1 MSERTP
7 ELPPT
12 PWMQG
17 DPALSDRVIAD
28 AIDRWV
34 RDLTD
39 LGGRNSLIYPSQI
52 RDAAL
57 NLTPSADADA
67 DSVQRILNG
76 QRVALSECFQD
87 KRLADAA
94 RRGRAIA
101 RRAGWQA
108 EETGLQTLYLG
119 LGVVSWN
126 VEDGPRPAAPLL
138 LAGAEITPR
147 GRLSEDFHI
156 EIIGG
161 WEPNL
166 ILIQL
171 LKNGFGADLSEQKL
185 EDSLKTFESPAQ
197 IDDLFQTVA
206 AALDRA
212 CASVP
217 GFRVEKTAQL
227 SNFSYAKRPMVRD
240 LEESAYAVREHLLV
254 SALAGVS
261 GARERLR
268 DSVLPDS
275 RADFAAES
283 SPSVLAG
290 VAGARE
296 QLRDSVVPDSSPD
309 FAAEL
314 PPQDEFLV
322 LDADASQSAAIN
334 AAIAGRNL
342 VIIGPPGTGK
352 SQTIANLIAALVANE
367 KSILFVAEKRAAIE
381 TVAVR
386 LKSVGLGDLL
396 LDVHGGVRDHRRT
409 LEQITQ
415 ALETARSGTVAND
428 PSDIGRRLVHSRER
442 LAAAVE
448 ALHQPVQPWGLSA
461 YDVQGELLAVDDR
474 DRLDRRLR
482 TESLKRLVGE
492 TLESV
497 RVDLRDYV
505 NLHRRFVDPQSP
517 WYGAFRR
524 GTLGVPVQTAQA
536 VEEIGQLTTITLPRL
551 RRELASLSAKLGLD
565 PPARLDEAAGSID
578 LARRIVDSSRA
589 LNDAASP
596 WRSQFQAEA
605 DLAEL
610 RDALQ
615 PARGGPV
622 ARFVAALLSSRY
634 RQARASVRA
643 ALVRQTD
650 GDRETLRLLD
660 WLFDARFAFRGAVT
674 PNLAQEYVNPQKLA
688 EIDLEPAANALQAV
702 EHSLS
707 IVADVVMTGES
718 LAGDLGQVE
727 SVLRGLDADRGIMRN
742 LIRLPEL
749 RDRLAEA
756 GLDAFTDVEAD
767 IERDPDWDGDAAV
780 RAFEYA
786 RLQGIQQYLLD
797 QSPEIA
803 AFDAAS
809 HNAAL
814 RDFNAADRAHVRT
827 NRDRT
832 LRQWAER
839 VIDARERFRAE
850 EAQLLFESK
859 RKRRHI
865 PLRRLFRQV
874 PNLLTRLKPCWAMS
888 PLVVSQLLPNDGPLF
903 DVVIFDE
910 ASQVRPADAIPALLR
925 GRQAVIAGDPKQLPP
940 NTFFLFTASD
950 SEDENDD
957 TASGPPTVDLES
969 ILDAVA
975 TLLPAPY
982 GSRMLS
988 WHYRSRDERLIAFS
1002 NHYVYDRQLTT
1013 FPGALLDDCITHV
1026 EIPRS
1031 PDSVYRNASNAA
1043 EVREVVQLILDH
1055 AERRPHESLG
1065 VIALGLPHAS
1075 RIEETLRRARRTRRD
1090 LDDFFSEGGREP
1102 FFVKNLERVQ
1112 GDERDAIIFTVGY
1125 GRDHDGRVPNRFGPV
1140 AGAGGYRRLNVAIT
1154 RAKRRMTVV
1163 SAFSADDIDPD
1174 RFHSEGVRMLGEYIA
1189 YAASG
1194 GQRLSFVNA
1203 DTPPLTPFEADV
1215 ERRLTAA
1222 GIPLKAQYGASGYR
1236 IDFVAFHPQR
1246 PNQPVLAIEADG
1258 ATYHSGKSAR
1268 DRDRLRQDHL
1278 ERLGWRFHRI
1288 WSTEWFRNPEREVE
1302 RCIAAWRE
1310 AVESLENGA
1319 ESPSNERAAEP
1330 LTAAARQTPQRRSRP
1345 NIGPP
1350 RATIADYSEA
1360 ELADLVRWIRS
1371 DEKLRTRQELIQDT
1385 IKELGY
1391 RKRSGRIEA
1400 AVRRA
1405 IVVANRAGADHD
1417 GP

>member
-1 MSERTP
+1 MTEREPT
-7 ELPPT
+7 LPPA
-12 PWMQG
+12 PPAQG
-17 DPALSDRVIAD
+17 DQELRDRVIAA

-39 LGGRNSLIYPSQI
+39 LGGRNSLIYRPQS
-52 RDAAL
+52 RDAVL
-57 NLTPSADADA
+57 NLTPSAGADADA
-67 DSVQRILNG
+67 VQRILSG
-76 QRVALSECFQD
+76 QRVALSECFQA

-94 RRGRAIA
+94 LRGRTIA

-119 LGVVSWN
+119 FGVVSWN

-138 LAGAEITPR
+138 LAAAELTPR
-147 GRLSEDFHI
+147 GRLSEDFRI
-156 EIIGG
+156 EIVGDWQI
-161 WEPNL
+161 NL
-166 ILIQL
+166 VLIQL
-171 LKNGFGADLSEQKL
+171 LKNGFGADLSEGEF
-185 EDSLKTFESPAQ
+185 EDILKEFESPAQ
-197 IDDLFQTVA
+197 IDDLFQAVA
-206 AALDRA
+206 AVLDRA
-212 CASVP
+212 CVSIP
-217 GFRVEKTAQL
+217 GFRIEKTALL
-227 SNFSYAKRPMVRD
+227 SNFSYAKLPMVRD
-240 LEESAYAVREHLLV
+240 LEESADSIRKHLLV
-254 SALAGVS
+254 SALAGVP
-261 GARERLR
+261 GAQERLR
-268 DSVLPDS
+268 DSALPDGHS
-275 RADFAAES
+275 
-283 SPSVLAG
+283 
-290 VAGARE
+290 
-296 QLRDSVVPDSSPD
+296 D

-334 AAIAGRNL
+334 AALAGRNL
-342 VIIGPPGTGK
+342 VIVGPPGTGK
-352 SQTIANLIAALVANE
+352 SQTIANLIAALAANE

-381 TVAVR
+381 TVAAR

-409 LEQITQ
+409 LEQIAQ
-415 ALETARSGTVAND
+415 ALETVRSGTVNND
-428 PSDIGRRLVHSRER
+428 QSDVGRRLTHSRER

-448 ALHQPVQPWGLSA
+448 ALHRPVEPWGLSA

-497 RVDLRDYV
+497 RIDLRDYV

-517 WYGAFRR
+517 WHGAFRR
-524 GTLGVPVQTAQA
+524 GMLGAAVQIARA
-536 VEEIGQLTTITLPRL
+536 VEEIGQLTTVTLPRL
-551 RRELASLSAKLGLD
+551 RRELVSLSAKLGLD
-565 PPARLDEAAGSID
+565 PPARLDEVAGSID
-578 LARRIVDSSRA
+578 RARRIVEASRT
-589 LNDAASP
+589 LNDAASH
-596 WRSQFQAEA
+596 WRSQFQTEA

-615 PARGGPV
+615 PVRGGPV
-622 ARFVAALLSSRY
+622 ARFAAALLSSRY
-634 RQARASVRA
+634 RQARAAVRA

-650 GDRETLRLLD
+650 DDRETLRLLD
-660 WLFDARFAFRGAVT
+660 WLIDARFAFNDAVA
-674 PNLAQEYVNPQKLA
+674 PNLAPEYVHPHRLA
-688 EIDLEPAANALQAV
+688 EIDPEPAAHALRAV

-707 IVADVVMTGES
+707 IVADVIMTGES
-718 LAGDLGQVE
+718 MAGDWDQIE
-727 SVLRGLDADRGIMRN
+727 SMLRALDANRDSMRN
-742 LIRLPEL
+742 FIRLSEL
-749 RDRLAEA
+749 GDRLAET
-756 GLDAFTDVEAD
+756 GLGAFTDVEAD
-767 IERDPDWDGDAAV
+767 VERDPDWDGDAAV

-814 RDFNAADRAHVRT
+814 SDFNAADRAHVRT
-827 NRDRT
+827 NRNRV

-850 EAQLLFESK
+850 EAELLFESK

-865 PLRRLFRQV
+865 PLRQLFHRV
-874 PNLLTRLKPCWAMS
+874 PNILTRLKPCWAMS

-957 TASGPPTVDLES
+957 AASGPPTVDLES

-1002 NHYVYDRQLTT
+1002 NHYVYGRQLTT
-1013 FPGALLDDCITHV
+1013 FPGALRDDCITHV

-1043 EVREVVQLILDH
+1043 EVRKIVQLILDH
-1055 AERRPHESLG
+1055 AEQRPHESLG

-1075 RIEETLRRARRTRRD
+1075 QIEEMLRRARRTRRD
-1090 LDDFFSEGGREP
+1090 LDEFFSEGGHEP

-1125 GRDHDGRVPNRFGPV
+1125 GRDRDGRVPNRFGPV
-1140 AGAGGYRRLNVAIT
+1140 AEAGGYRRLNVAIT

-1194 GQRLSFVNA
+1194 GRNLSFVDA
-1203 DTPPLTPFEADV
+1203 DAPPLNPFEADV
-1215 ERRLTAA
+1215 ERRLAAA

-1236 IDFVAFHPQR
+1236 IDFAAFHPQR
-1246 PNQPVLAIEADG
+1246 SNQPVLAIEADG
-1258 ATYHSGKSAR
+1258 ATYHSGKSTR

-1278 ERLGWRFHRI
+1278 VRLGWRFHRI

-1302 RCIAAWRE
+1302 RCVAAWRD
-1310 AVESLENGA
+1310 AVESLESGA
-1319 ESPSNERAAEP
+1319 ERTSDDRAAEP
-1330 LTAAARQTPQRRSRP
+1330 LVAAVRQTPQRSPRP

-1391 RKRSGRIEA
+1391 RKHSGGIEA

-1405 IVVANRAGADHD
+1405 IAVANRTGADHD
-1417 GP
+1417 DQ

>member
-1 MSERTP
+1 MTEPTPDLPLAPSLRGDP
-7 ELPPT
+7 EL
-12 PWMQG
+12 
-17 DPALSDRVIAD
+17 DDRAIAE

-39 LGGRNSLIYPSQI
+39 LGGRNSLIYPPQI

-57 NLTPSADADA
+57 NLTPSAGANTEA
-67 DSVQRILNG
+67 VQRILNG
-76 QRVALSECFQD
+76 QRVALSECFQA
-87 KRLADAA
+87 KRLTDAA
-94 RRGRAIA
+94 RRGRAVT
-101 RRAGWQA
+101 RRAGWQT

-138 LAGAEITPR
+138 LAAAELTPR

-156 EIIGG
+156 EIVDD
-161 WEPNL
+161 WQPNL
-166 ILIQL
+166 VLIQF
-171 LKNGFGADLSEQKL
+171 LKSGFGADLSEREF
-185 EDSLKTFESPAQ
+185 EDILKTLESPTQ
-197 IDDLFQTVA
+197 IDDLFQDVA
-206 AALDRA
+206 AVLDRA
-212 CASVP
+212 CASIP
-217 GFRVEKTAQL
+217 GFRIAKTVLL
-227 SNFSYAKRPMVRD
+227 SNFSHPKLPMVRD
-240 LEESAYAVREHLLV
+240 LEESTDSIRKHLLV
-254 SALAGVS
+254 SALAGVA

-275 RADFAAES
+275 PSDFAAE
-283 SPSVLAG
+283 P
-290 VAGARE
+290 
-296 QLRDSVVPDSSPD
+296 
-309 FAAEL
+309 

-342 VIIGPPGTGK
+342 VIVGPPGTGK

-381 TVAVR
+381 TVAAR

-396 LDVHGGVRDHRRT
+396 LDVHGGVRDHRRM
-409 LEQITQ
+409 LEQIAQ

-428 PSDIGRRLVHSRER
+428 PSDIGRRLIHSRER

-448 ALHQPVQPWGLSA
+448 ALHRPVEPWGLSA
-461 YDVQGELLAVDDR
+461 YDIQGELLAVDDR

-492 TLESV
+492 TLESA
-497 RVDLRDYV
+497 RIDLRDYV

-524 GTLGVPVQTAQA
+524 GTLGAPVQISQA
-536 VEEIGQLTTITLPRL
+536 VEEIGQLITVTLPRL
-551 RRELASLSAKLGLD
+551 RRELTSLSTKLGLE
-565 PPARLDEAAGSID
+565 PPSRLDQAASSID
-578 LARRIVDSSRA
+578 RARRIADASRA
-589 LNDAASP
+589 LNHAASH

-615 PARGGPV
+615 PVRGGPV
-622 ARFVAALLSSRY
+622 ARFAAALLSSRY
-634 RQARASVRA
+634 RQARAAVRA

-650 GDRETLRLLD
+650 DDRETLRLLD
-660 WLFDARFAFRGAVT
+660 GLIDARFAFNDTVT
-674 PNLAQEYVNPQKLA
+674 LNLTPEHANPQRLA
-688 EIDLEPAANALQAV
+688 EIDPEQAADALQAV
-702 EHSLS
+702 EQSLS
-707 IVADVVMTGES
+707 IVVDVIMLGES
-718 LAGDLGQVE
+718 VAGDFDQIE
-727 SVLRGLDADRGIMRN
+727 SMIHGLDADRDSMRN
-742 LIRLPEL
+742 LIRLL
-749 RDRLAEA
+749 KLGDRLAEA
-756 GLDAFTDVEAD
+756 GLGAFTDVEAD
-767 IERDPDWDGDAAV
+767 VECDPDWDGDAAV

-814 RDFNAADRAHVRT
+814 HEFNEADRAHIRT
-827 NRDRT
+827 NRDRI
-832 LRQWAER
+832 LRRWAER
-839 VIDARERFRAE
+839 VIEARERFRAE

-865 PLRRLFRQV
+865 PLRQLFRQV
-874 PNLLTRLKPCWAMS
+874 PNVLTRLKPCWAMS
-888 PLVVSQLLPNDGPLF
+888 PLVVSQLLPNGGPLF

-925 GRQAVIAGDPKQLPP
+925 GRQAVIAGDPRQLPP

-957 TASGPPTVDLES
+957 TTSGPPTVDLES

-1002 NHYVYDRQLTT
+1002 NHYIYGRQLTT

-1026 EIPRS
+1026 EIPKS
-1031 PDSVYRNASNAA
+1031 SDSVYRNASNVA
-1043 EVREVVQLILDH
+1043 EVRKVVQLILDH
-1055 AERRPHESLG
+1055 AEQRPHESLG

-1075 RIEETLRRARRTRRD
+1075 RIEEALRRAKRSRRD
-1090 LDDFFSEGGREP
+1090 LDEFFSEGGREP

-1125 GRDHDGRVPNRFGPV
+1125 GRDGDGRVRNRFGPV

-1154 RAKRRMTVV
+1154 RAKRSMTLV

-1194 GQRLSFVNA
+1194 GRNLSFVDA
-1203 DTPPLTPFEADV
+1203 DAPPLTPFEADV

-1222 GIPLKAQYGASGYR
+1222 GIPLQAQYGASGYR
-1236 IDFVAFHPQR
+1236 IDFAAFHPQR
-1246 PNQPVLAIEADG
+1246 SSQPVLAIEADG

-1268 DRDRLRQDHL
+1268 DRDRLRQENL

-1302 RCIAAWRE
+1302 RCVAAWCD
-1310 AVESLENGA
+1310 AVESLEKGA
-1319 ESPSNERAAEP
+1319 ERPSAERAAEP
-1330 LTAAARQTPQRRSRP
+1330 LAAAARQTPQRSPRP

-1350 RATIADYSEA
+1350 RAAIADYSEA
-1360 ELADLVRWIRS
+1360 ELVDLVRWIRS
-1371 DEKLRTRQELIQDT
+1371 DEKLRTMQELIQDT

-1391 RKRSGRIEA
+1391 RKRSGGIEA

-1405 IVVANRAGADHD
+1405 IAVANRAGANHD
-1417 GP
+1417 DQQSN